1 MSKFTT
7 YQLGE
12 IYKSV
17 STTTAGTPVNSNGI
31 NLLNSLLI
39 PANTFAAGD
48 IITIQGM
55 VSKDNAGSTYVP
67 YFYWNTSAS
76 LVGAI
81 LIATGVAGATTGRNI
96 MLYRRLHILTAN
108 GTGNASYVFSTT
120 DSANSDLNFMGG
132 AGSTLAIN
140 WTSAGYIILAGSR
153 ISSLDTLSGQW
164 IKVSNF

>member
-108 GTGNASYVFSTT
+108 GTGIKFLKILFFLSFFLLYLIYGKRKKIFIVSY
-120 DSANSDLNFMGG
+120 
-132 AGSTLAIN
+132 
-140 WTSAGYIILAGSR
+140 
-153 ISSLDTLSGQW
+153 
-164 IKVSNF
+164 